1 MWTELGSSLGIF
13 IMTILFIPYRSDGE
27 IPPEQVKF
35 WGCCC
40 MLKFLRLIVYLST
53 FKQIGLTINVFFQLI
68 PFLKTFLGMLLI
80 IFFIFAT
87 IGINIFGGRVSN
99 KTPNIFKEKTGLDL
113 GTNYNY
119 INFNDVPNAIL
130 ALYINV
136 INNNWIY
143 FMNMFILDAEDGLS
157 DYRWYFVVFQLI
169 TNLFVM
175 TILVGFII
183 DNILKQFEAILEKE
197 KEEKEEIERIRKEQ
211 LGIVDEVKVTAK
223 DRFKT
228 ALEKIKQRKLDEQ
241 MANLQNQTILDC
253 KHDLEVEDEVS
264 RVTDLFSAI
273 NLDGFKGMEADGE
286 EDGSSSD

>member
-1 MWTELGSSLGIF
+1 
-13 IMTILFIPYRSDGE
+13 
-27 IPPEQVKF
+27 
-35 WGCCC
+35 